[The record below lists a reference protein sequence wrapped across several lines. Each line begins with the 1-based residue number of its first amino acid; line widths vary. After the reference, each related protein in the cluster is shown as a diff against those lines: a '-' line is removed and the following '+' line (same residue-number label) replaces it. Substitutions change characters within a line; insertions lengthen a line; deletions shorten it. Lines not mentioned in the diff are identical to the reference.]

1 MFLTKYR
8 PLEDNLCTWRPLLT
22 NDFENFVDRFFY
34 DNAETAGFSSL
45 NLDLYSDGKD
55 IVVKAEIPGANE
67 KDIDVSLE
75 DGILSIKGERK
86 LEHED
91 KKDNYYRIERN
102 YGAFSRSIKL
112 PLEVKTDEAK
122 ASYKDGILEIRIPR
136 EEKVLPKKIK
146 INVH

>member
-22 NDFENFVDRFFY
+22 NNFENFVDRFFY

-45 NLDLYSDGKD
+45 NIDLYSDGKD

-102 YGAFSRSIKL
+102 YGVFSRSIKL
-112 PLEVKTDEAK
+112 PLEVKTDESK

>member
-22 NDFENFVDRFFY
+22 NNFENFVDRFFY
-34 DNAETAGFSSL
+34 DNAETAGFSSF
-45 NLDLYSDGKD
+45 NLDLYHDGKD

-67 KDIDVSLE
+67 KDIDVTLE

-102 YGAFSRSIKL
+102 YGVFSRSIKL
-112 PLEVKTDEAK
+112 PLEVKTDESK

>member
-22 NDFENFVDRFFY
+22 NDFENFVDRFY
-34 DNAETAGFSSL
+34 DNSETAGFSSL

>member
-8 PLEDNLCTWRPLLT
+8 PLEDNLCTWRPLLS

-45 NLDLYSDGKD
+45 NIDLYSDGKD

-102 YGAFSRSIKL
+102 YGVFSRSIKL
-112 PLEVKTDEAK
+112 PLEVKTDESK